1 MRNRLGDFA
10 ELRAAVGDERTALA
24 AERAA
29 LADQRAEFSELK
41 TELRDRLGE
50 LAELRATVG
59 AERTAIAAE
68 RAALEDQR
76 AEFSELNTE
85 MRNRLG
91 DFAELRA
98 AVGAERAALAAERAA
113 LADQRAD
120 FPALKTDLRSQLG
133 EFADLRAALATDR
146 TALAAER
153 AASADQR
160 ADFAALSAE
169 VRNQLGELAAAR
181 AGLAAERSDL
191 AAERAALRE
200 ERAGLSASR
209 VQLQGELEDVAALRT
224 AVAAERSNLVAERE
238 ALEAQHAAALANLTA
253 EKDYLAAKLEDTR
266 GRFVFE
272 RDALIVRRDGLAP
285 FLTDP
290 RIEWERRLAIC
301 ERAILEGRIDEVVA
315 ILESVR
321 HHPEDL
327 RVASSG
333 LSMCRYLLKS
343 GLLKDVGWSP
353 HPGEPPPP
361 VRQPICFSPPG
372 ATRKVLL
379 AFLGVGHRFWMQIA
393 ALHPF
398 LTPHSAHVLYLCD
411 TTWSSYMLGVD
422 SVGSGYQAALAGL
435 RDICRTLAEGEAE
448 IFCYGTSM
456 GGFAAL
462 RYGLDLDARKVLAI
476 DAVTTLTGEVGELRV
491 QDERVLSERL
501 GDLALDLKP
510 LYLQREAVPE
520 VSLYYAECNGRDAAH
535 AERFADV
542 SRARVI
548 AVEGGKAHA
557 TLARLAASGRLP
569 AILAEC
575 LGESPSA

>member
-1 MRNRLGDFA
+1 MSFTVWPFGTLRRL
-10 ELRAAVGDERTALA
+10 R
-24 AERAA
+24 
-29 LADQRAEFSELK
+29 Q
-41 TELRDRLGE
+41 
-50 LAELRATVG
+50 
-59 AERTAIAAE
+59 AIA
-68 RAALEDQR
+68 
-76 AEFSELNTE
+76 S
-85 MRNRLG
+85 
-91 DFAELRA
+91 
-98 AVGAERAALAAERAA
+98 ERAALAAERAA

-120 FPALKTDLRSQLG
+120 FLALNTEVRNRLGDFAELR
-133 EFADLRAALATDR
+133 DTVAAER

-153 AASADQR
+153 ATLADQR
-160 ADFAALSAE
+160 AGFSALSGE
-169 VRNQLGELAAAR
+169 VRNQLCDLATAR
-181 AGLAAERSDL
+181 ADLAAERSEL
-191 AAERAALRE
+191 AAERTVLKG
-200 ERAGLSASR
+200 ERASVSASHAELR
-209 VQLQGELEDVAALRT
+209 GELENVAALRG
-224 AVAAERSNLVAERE
+224 AIAAERSGLVAERE
-238 ALEAQHAAALANLTA
+238 ALEAGHAAALARVTA

-266 GRFVFE
+266 GRLVFE
-272 RDALIVRRDGLAP
+272 RDALIVGRDGLAP
-285 FLTDP
+285 FLTDAS
-290 RIEWERRLAIC
+290 IERERRLAIC

-315 ILESVR
+315 ILKSVR
-321 HHPEDL
+321 HYPEHL
-327 RVASSG
+327 GVASSG
-333 LSMCRYLLKS
+333 LSMCRHLLKS
-343 GLLKDVGWSP
+343 GLLQDVGWSP
-353 HPGEPPPP
+353 DPSRSGPP
-361 VRQPICFSPPG
+361 VRQPIRFSPRC
-372 ATRKVLL
+372 ARRKVLL